1 MGFLTLQKRRP
12 MIRVIIVEDHDI
24 LREGLR
30 SLLGD
35 EPELRIVADAPNGKV
50 LLDYLETTPADVILM
65 DINMPVM
72 NGIEATRIVSEEY
85 SHIKVLVLSML
96 DHPSY
101 VEQAMQA
108 GAKGYLLK
116 SSGKEELVQA
126 IREVAAGKEYI
137 GKRVSEHDVS
147 PGSSPAKAPQ
157 VRLTKRE
164 MQILELLAEGF
175 TNREIAEKIF
185 LSKRT
190 VESHRKKLLEK
201 TNCKNSSALIKYAI
215 YTGILKDTGN
225 AVQH

>member
-1 MGFLTLQKRRP
+1 
-12 MIRVIIVEDHDI
+12 MIRIIIVEDHDI

-35 EPELRIVADAPNGKV
+35 EPAIRIVADAPNGKV

-65 DINMPVM
+65 GINMPVM
-72 NGIEATRIVSEEY
+72 NGVEATRIVSEEY

-116 SSGKEELVQA
+116 NSGKEELVHA
-126 IREVAAGKEYI
+126 IREVAAGNQYI
-137 GKRVSEHDVS
+137 SKRISEAHASADS
-147 PGSSPAKAPQ
+147 PVPKISPQ
-157 VRLTKRE
+157 VKLTKRE

-215 YTGILKDTGN
+215 YKGILKDN
-225 AVQH
+225 KVV